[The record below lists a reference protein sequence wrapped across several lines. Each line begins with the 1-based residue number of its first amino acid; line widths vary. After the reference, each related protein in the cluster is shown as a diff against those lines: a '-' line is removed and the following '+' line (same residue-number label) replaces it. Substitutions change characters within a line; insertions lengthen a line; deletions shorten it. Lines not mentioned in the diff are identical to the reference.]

1 MQQNP
6 SAPWTWLTDQGR
18 VAQLH
23 RALLQS
29 DSVRVH
35 VDGLRQPMPMRAQ
48 QLRVE
53 AGKGLG
59 SREYFALRPSSGEYV
74 LLPFVAGG
82 GTSVWFSDPAGSY
95 AFRVAGLTMF
105 KHALCVPPPLALLRF
120 ARRSEPRYVLTEDTS
135 AACAPRV
142 ATFGDPD
149 GRPARLVNVSLGGAL
164 LHVTGDEAPVGSEA
178 VKVTWMMPKERRVD
192 LSATVVDVHAL
203 DPGRYAV
210 AVQFNASTGT
220 QTTPHVSSR
229 PWGPPRPSTPTSW
242 RPCRR
247 QCAPTWTRRPSRTLG
262 TTRPPCPTT
271 GPVCC
276 GRSRPRSA
284 PGFPWLGAKPR
295 SGRCRRSRCDFEF
308 DPPWSFADP

>member
-220 QTTPHVSSR
+220 QTTLSRFISALGPAATIDPDIVETLPPAVRAHLDATPVSD
-229 PWGPPRPSTPTSW
+229 PRDYPAAVSND
-242 RPCRR
+242 RAGLLR
-247 QCAPTWTRRPSRTLG
+247 A
-262 TTRPPCPTT
+262 
-271 GPVCC
+271 VE
-276 GRSRPRSA
+276 A
-284 PGFPWLGAKPR
+284 A
-295 SGRCRRSRCDFEF
+295 
-308 DPPWSFADP
+308 

>member
-1 MQQNP
+1 MHQNP

-48 QLRVE
+48 QLRGE
-53 AGKGLG
+53 PEKGLG
-59 SREYFALRPSSGEYV
+59 TREYFALRPSSGEYV

-120 ARRSEPRYVLTEDTS
+120 ARRAEPRYALSEDAS

-142 ATFGDPD
+142 ATLGDPD

-164 LHVTGDEAPVGSEA
+164 LHVTEDEAPVGSAA
-178 VKVTWMMPKERRVD
+178 VKVTWVMPKERRID
-192 LSATVVDVHAL
+192 LQATVVDVHAL

-210 AVQFNASTGT
+210 AVRFNASTGT
-220 QTTPHVSSR
+220 QTTLSRFISALGPAATIDPDIVETLPPAVRARLDAPPVPDARDYPAAVSSDR
-229 PWGPPRPSTPTSW
+229 AGLLR
-242 RPCRR
+242 
-247 QCAPTWTRRPSRTLG
+247 A
-262 TTRPPCPTT
+262 
-271 GPVCC
+271 VE
-276 GRSRPRSA
+276 A
-284 PGFPWLGAKPR
+284 A
-295 SGRCRRSRCDFEF
+295 
-308 DPPWSFADP
+308 